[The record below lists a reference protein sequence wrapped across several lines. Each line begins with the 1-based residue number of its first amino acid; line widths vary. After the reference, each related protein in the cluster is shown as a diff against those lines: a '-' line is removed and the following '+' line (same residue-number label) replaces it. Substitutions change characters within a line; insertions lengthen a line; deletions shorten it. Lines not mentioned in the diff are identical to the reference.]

1 MRFMK
6 TIIYNSDYL
15 EEKDINK
22 TISRAKVL
30 LYNSKDEILL
40 AYSHKNYFLV
50 GGHLEDNET
59 FVDCIK
65 REVLEEVGIE
75 LEIGEV
81 KPYFVIEY
89 LCKDYPEVG
98 DNTRFV
104 IKYFSILTDSVV
116 DISKVKLTDSEKDGN
131 FEVRYIHK
139 DLIIDELNKSLETC
153 TKKVVVNDTIEAVS
167 EFLKL

>member
-104 IKYFSILTDSVV
+104 ITYFSILTDSVV
-116 DISKVKLTDSEKDGN
+116 DISKVLP
-131 FEVRYIHK
+131 Y
-139 DLIIDELNKSLETC
+139 
-153 TKKVVVNDTIEAVS
+153 
-167 EFLKL
+167 

>member
-81 KPYFVIEY
+81 KPYYVIEY

-139 DLIIDELNKSLETC
+139 DLIIDELNKSLEAC